1 MKFNVTYESMCSLRI
16 LSCDFFEKVYK
27 FHGFILKI
35 IIYKIYFVKF
45 ENNHQDFELKSLFF
59 FSGILSF
66 ELFYRK
72 MCLT

>member
-1 MKFNVTYESMCSLRI
+1 MKFNVTYESMCNLRI

-59 FSGILSF
+59 FQG
-66 ELFYRK
+66 FYLLNCFIEK
-72 MCLT
+72 CV